1 MTRATVLYLV
11 VFAGLFLG
19 AIIVGVLLTRI
30 FAKAPTINLVQGKLN
45 DDEGDDLK
53 EAVKYLKITNNKFA
67 SLAEPTQE
75 VVKRD
80 FKK

>member
-1 MTRATVLYLV
+1 MFSPTELYLI

-19 AIIVGVLLTRI
+19 AIIVSIFLVRA

-53 EAVKYLKITNNKFA
+53 DTVNYLKITNNDFA
-67 SLAEPTQE
+67 LLAEPTDE
-75 VVKRD
+75 VV
-80 FKK
+80 

>member
-1 MTRATVLYLV
+1 MTSATVLYLV

-19 AIIVGVLLTRI
+19 AIIVCVLLTRI

-53 EAVKYLKITNNKFA
+53 EAVKYLKITNKEYD
-67 SLAEPTQE
+67 SLTAPTHE
-75 VVKRD
+75 VV
-80 FKK
+80 

>member
-1 MTRATVLYLV
+1 MTDATVLYLV

-19 AIIVGVLLTRI
+19 AIIVCIFLVRT

-53 EAVKYLKITNNKFA
+53 DAVKHLKITNNEFA
-67 SLAEPTQE
+67 FLAEPTQE
-75 VVKRD
+75 VV
-80 FKK
+80 